1 MKYVFIIFVVWDKLV
16 LFNIWK
22 SEFEFDNNFFD
33 SGIGDSDD
41 GKV

>member
-16 LFNIWK
+16 LLNIWK
-22 SEFEFDNNFFD
+22 SEFEFDNILFD
-33 SGIGDSDD
+33 SGIGGSDD